1 MFVHQSRRQ
10 MLKVI
15 LAALPLGTS
24 FYFWRSSAS
33 SSAASGVTSGACDV
47 VVVDGWILRREDLK
61 GARIDAT

>member
-15 LAALPLGTS
+15 LAALPLSMG
-24 FYFWRSSAS
+24 FYFWRFSALSSAS
-33 SSAASGVTSGACDV
+33 PEASSGACDV